1 MAIIPLGGGGS
12 ENLNAE
18 LTTQESLIDAI
29 EAALVGKATGAD
41 ATADKILKPYKAY
54 VGKNL
59 IIGTYVPQLVK
70 VDGTVVTEDLNL
82 VSILTDL
89 KMGDLPY
96 EFTEGSAVV
105 LNNEIHILGGY
116 VNGTYAN
123 HYKFNG
129 TSWTKVS
136 TLPYSFYQGSA
147 VVLNGEIH
155 ILGGSSNGTKHY
167 KFNGTSWTKVST
179 LPYNFYLGS
188 AVVLNNEIHILSSAD
203 TSHRTKHYKF
213 NGTSWTSVSTLPYSF
228 DSGSAVV
235 LNNEIH
241 TLAYFR
247 HYKFNGTSWTSVS
260 TLPYSFSFGS
270 AVVLNG
276 EIHILGNNNYSTP
289 VNNRLHYAVSVKVY
303 WNS

>member
-59 IIGTYVPQLVK
+59 IVGTYVPQLVK

-96 EFTEGSAVV
+96 GFSEGSAVV
-105 LNNEIHILGGY
+105 LNNEIHILGGMVDGAAHY
-116 VNGTYAN
+116 KFNGTSWVQVSTLPFSFYRGSAVVLNNEIHILNGTN

-129 TSWTKVS
+129 TSWVKVSTLPYAFYNSPAVVLNNEIHILGSSTGSSTYTYHYKFNGTSWVKVS
-136 TLPYSFYQGSA
+136 TLPYSFSCGSA

-155 ILGGSSNGTKHY
+155 ILGK
-167 KFNGTSWTKVST
+167 
-179 LPYNFYLGS
+179 
-188 AVVLNNEIHILSSAD
+188 D
-203 TSHRTKHYKF
+203 
-213 NGTSWTSVSTLPYSF
+213 
-228 DSGSAVV
+228 
-235 LNNEIH
+235 
-241 TLAYFR
+241 
-247 HYKFNGTSWTSVS
+247 
-260 TLPYSFSFGS
+260 
-270 AVVLNG
+270 
-276 EIHILGNNNYSTP
+276 NYTTP

-303 WNS
+303 RNS

>member
-18 LTTQESLIDAI
+18 LTMQESLIDAI
-29 EAALVGKATGAD
+29 EAALVGKAIGAN

-82 VSILTDL
+82 VSILMDL

-96 EFTEGSAVV
+96 EFTDGSAVV

-116 VNGTYAN
+116 VNGTYGK

-129 TSWTKVS
+129 SSWVQVS
-136 TLPYSFYQGSA
+136 TLPFSFYRGSA

-155 ILGGSSNGTKHY
+155 ILAGLGESSNAKHY
-167 KFNGTSWTKVST
+167 KFNGS
-179 LPYNFYLGS
+179 
-188 AVVLNNEIHILSSAD
+188 
-203 TSHRTKHYKF
+203 
-213 NGTSWTSVSTLPYSF
+213 SWTSVSTLPYSF
-228 DSGSAVV
+228 DSSSAVV

-241 TLAYFR
+241 TLGSFN
-247 HYKFNGTSWTSVS
+247 HYKFNGASWVQVS
-260 TLPYSFSFGS
+260 TLPYSFTNGS

-276 EIHILGNNNYSTP
+276 EIHILGNNNYTTP
-289 VNNRLHYAVSVKVY
+289 VNNRRHYTVNAKVY
-303 WNS
+303 RNS